1 MSAYTS
7 AVRHGGAWLPAI
19 GLAALGSTAVTLAVP
34 DVLGSAV
41 DAAAAG
47 HGVGRQLLLA
57 GALMT
62 FGVLCD
68 MTNGYASAAC
78 VAGTTAWLRL
88 RMTRRVLDAGPA
100 NTGGFT
106 AGDLLGRV
114 CGNAADAGR
123 AGPGAVSAVTGIA
136 PPVGSLVLL
145 AVIDP
150 WLAVAFLAGTVGVI
164 LVLRSFT
171 RGTTRALRTYLE
183 IQGRIVGRLVES
195 LGGIRTIAAAGTA
208 AAERDRILAELP
220 ELHAAGRATWRFL
233 ARSTFQGSVLG
244 PATLAAVLAVG
255 GLELAKGRITPGELF
270 AASRYASIGTGLGGL
285 TAVFAAVARSRT
297 GASRAAEL
305 LELTEVEYGDRAV
318 PEGTGELTFLG
329 VSCGMLRD
337 VDLTVPGGAAVAV
350 VGPSGSGKSV
360 LATLAARL
368 RDPDEGEVLL
378 DGVRLP
384 EIAHDG
390 LRAAVGCA
398 FERPTLVG
406 TTVADAIGPHLSR
419 SRVEDSAKAAR
430 ADAFVRLLPEGYD
443 TPLADAPMSGG
454 EAQRIGLARAW
465 PAHRLLVLDDA
476 TSSLDTATE
485 ALISEAL
492 LGGARGRTRL
502 IVTHRAATAARAD
515 LVVWLDE
522 GRVRRVGGHDWLWQ
536 DAAYREVFA
545 A

>member
-19 GLAALGSTAVTLAVP
+19 GVAALGSTAVTLAVP

-47 HGVGRQLLLA
+47 RGVGGRLLVA
-57 GALMT
+57 GVLMA

-68 MTNGYASAAC
+68 MTAGYASAAC
-78 VAGTTAWLRL
+78 TAGTTAWLRL

-100 NTGGFT
+100 TTGAF
-106 AGDLLGRV
+106 APGDLLGRV

-123 AGPGAVSAVTGIA
+123 AGPGAVSALTAIA

-171 RGTTRALRTYLE
+171 QSTTRVLRTYLE
-183 IQGRIVGRLVES
+183 IQGRIVGRLMES
-195 LGGIRTIAAAGTA
+195 LTGIRTIAAAGTA

-220 ELHAAGRATWRFL
+220 DLHAAGRATWRVL

-255 GLELAKGRITPGELF
+255 GLELAKGRMTPGELF
-270 AASRYASIGTGLGGL
+270 AASRYASIGTGIGGL
-285 TAVFAAVARSRT
+285 TAVFAAVARSQS
-297 GASRAAEL
+297 GAARAAEL
-305 LELTEVEYGDRAV
+305 LELSEVEYGDQAV
-318 PEGTGELTFLG
+318 PEGAGELTFLG

-368 RDPDEGEVLL
+368 RDPDQGEVLL

-384 EIAHDG
+384 EIAHDE

-406 TTVADAIGPHLSR
+406 ATVADAIGPNLER
-419 SRVEDSAKAAR
+419 ERVEASAKAAR

-465 PAHRLLVLDDA
+465 SAHRLLVLDDA

-515 LVVWLDE
+515 LVVWLDD
-522 GRVRRVGGHDWLWQ
+522 GRVRRVGGHDRLWQ

>member
-47 HGVGRQLLLA
+47 HGVGGKLLLA
-57 GALMT
+57 GALMA

-68 MTNGYASAAC
+68 MTAGYASAAC
-78 VAGTTAWLRL
+78 IAGTTAWLRV

-100 NTGGFT
+100 NTGGFS

-123 AGPGAVSAVTGIA
+123 AGPGAVSAVTAIA

-171 RGTTRALRTYLE
+171 RGTTRVLRTYLE

-220 ELHAAGRATWRFL
+220 ELHAAGRATWRVL

-255 GLELAKGRITPGELF
+255 GLELVRGRMTPGELF

-285 TAVFAAVARSRT
+285 TAVFAAVARSQS
-297 GASRAAEL
+297 GAARAAEL
-305 LELTEVEYGDRAV
+305 LELPEVGYGARAL

-329 VSCGMLRD
+329 VSCGRLRD

-384 EIAHDG
+384 EIAHDE

-406 TTVADAIGPHLSR
+406 TTVADAIGPNLER
-419 SRVEDSAKAAR
+419 SRIESSARAAR
-430 ADAFVRLLPEGYD
+430 ADAFVRLLPKGYD

-465 PAHRLLVLDDA
+465 QAHRLLVLDDA

-522 GRVRRVGGHDWLWQ
+522 GRVRRVGRHDRLWQ

>member
-19 GLAALGSTAVTLAVP
+19 GFAALGSTAVTLAVP

-47 HGVGRQLLLA
+47 RGVGGELLLA
-57 GALMT
+57 GVLMA

-68 MTNGYASAAC
+68 MTAGYASAAC
-78 VAGTTAWLRL
+78 IAGTTAWLRL

-100 NTGGFT
+100 NTGGFA

-123 AGPGAVSAVTGIA
+123 AGPGAVSAVTAIA

-171 RGTTRALRTYLE
+171 RGTTRVLRTYLE

-195 LGGIRTIAAAGTA
+195 LAGIRTIAAAGTA

-255 GLELAKGRITPGELF
+255 GLELAKGRMTPGELF

-285 TAVFAAVARSRT
+285 TSVFATVARSQS
-297 GASRAAEL
+297 GAARAGEL
-305 LELTEVEYGDRAV
+305 LGLSEVEYGDQAV
-318 PEGTGELTFLG
+318 PGELTFLG
-329 VSCGMLRD
+329 VSCGRLRD

-384 EIAHDG
+384 EIAHDE
-390 LRAAVGCA
+390 LRAAIGCA

-406 TTVADAIGPHLSR
+406 ATVADAIGPNLER

-485 ALISEAL
+485 ALISDAL

-522 GRVRRVGGHDWLWQ
+522 GRVRRVGGHDRLWQ